1 MATWIVQ
8 PKFKKSITERIFWEK
23 DGNVFIDETGWRWG
37 EFLVETED
45 DQPPVLEDGVDIF
58 SCGYYSEL
66 VETSDGCWSDHNYD
80 GCDEESQAW
89 LEEFLEENST
99 FDLEEHGWIQ
109 TDTEMLLEGELEIT
123 REDDQP

>member
-1 MATWIVQ
+1 MATWIVK
-8 PKFKKSITERIFWEK
+8 PKFKKSITERIFWKK

-66 VETSDGCWSDHNYD
+66 VETRDGCWSEHNYD
-80 GCDEESQAW
+80 DCDEESQAW
-89 LEEFLEENST
+89 LEEFLEDNST
-99 FDLEEHGWIQ
+99 WDLEEHGWIQ
-109 TDTEMLLEGELEIT
+109 TDSEMLLEGELEIT
-123 REDDQP
+123 LAED